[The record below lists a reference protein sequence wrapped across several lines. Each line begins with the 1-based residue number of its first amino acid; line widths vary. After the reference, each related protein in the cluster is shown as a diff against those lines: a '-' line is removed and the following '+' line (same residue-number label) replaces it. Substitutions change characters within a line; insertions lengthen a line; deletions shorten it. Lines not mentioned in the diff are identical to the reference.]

1 MKETTKTTAQVLVDC
16 LEAEGVDVMF
26 GIPGEETLDLMF
38 AIRDSHIR
46 FIPVRHEQGA
56 AFMADVYG
64 RLTGRA
70 GVCLSTLGPGATNL
84 VTGVADAY
92 LDGAPLVAIT
102 GQVGTDRMQLTSHQY
117 LDLSAM
123 FEPITKRS
131 KQIIRPDTV
140 GEIVRLAFKHAEKNK
155 PGATHID
162 LPQNIAKMPA
172 DAVPLKRQQLHE
184 LYADPIHV
192 AAAGKIISEA
202 KNPVILAGAS
212 AVRGHAAAAITEM
225 ADRLHIPVV
234 NTMMAKGIIP
244 KDDKYSLWTI
254 GIPQKDYVNQV
265 FDRADVVIAIGYDI
279 VECAP
284 SKWGARPDM
293 TIVHIDSAPAD
304 VNKRYQ
310 PAVEVVGD
318 ISESVYE
325 ILRCS
330 HRTDEPEFALNLRKT
345 MEAEHEQMAQD
356 DSCPMKP
363 ARILSDVRKVM
374 GPSDILVSDVG
385 AHKMWI
391 ARHYDSQ
398 ELETAVREKVPF
410 VTLIWEDASYGLIK
424 WKEQEQFGGEHC
436 FVDFTNPDFKMLAEA
451 MHCKGYRVEKAEDLI
466 PTLEEAFKQT
476 VPSVIVVPVDYSE
489 NMKLSAHLKEVYEQ
503 Q

>member
-1 MKETTKTTAQVLVDC
+1 MPQHRIQFLLQALFNNFFVLIFAAQMIMQQGDEKFLRNLQEKQKTTAQVLVDC

-92 LDGAPLVAIT
+92 LDGAPLVAIN
-102 GQVGTDRMQLTSHQY
+102 GQVGT
-117 LDLSAM
+117 
-123 FEPITKRS
+123 
-131 KQIIRPDTV
+131 
-140 GEIVRLAFKHAEKNK
+140 
-155 PGATHID
+155 
-162 LPQNIAKMPA
+162 
-172 DAVPLKRQQLHE
+172 
-184 LYADPIHV
+184 
-192 AAAGKIISEA
+192 
-202 KNPVILAGAS
+202 
-212 AVRGHAAAAITEM
+212 
-225 ADRLHIPVV
+225 DRLHIPVV

-244 KDDKYSLWTI
+244 MDDKYSLWTI
-254 GIPQKDYVNQV
+254 GIPQKDYVNQL
-265 FDRADVVIAIGYDI
+265 FDRADLVIAIGYDI

-284 SKWGARPDM
+284 AKWGARPDM
-293 TIVHIDSAPAD
+293 TILHIDNAPAD

-318 ISESVYE
+318 ISESIYE
-325 ILRCS
+325 ILRCA
-330 HRTDEPEFALNLRKT
+330 HRDSEPEFALQLRET
-345 MEAEHEQMAQD
+345 MVAEHAAMADD

-363 ARILSDVRKVM
+363 ARILADVRKVM
-374 GPSDILVSDVG
+374 GRDDIVVSDVG

-391 ARHYDSQ
+391 ARHYDCYEPNTCLISNGFASMGFSIPGAFAAKLLYPEKKVLAVCGDGGFMMNSQ

-410 VTLIWEDASYGLIK
+410 VTLIWEDSSYGLIK

-436 FVDFTNPDFKMLAEA
+436 YVDFSNPDFKLLAEA
-451 MHCKGYRVEKAEDLI
+451 MHCKGYRVEKAADLI
-466 PTLEEAFKQT
+466 PTLEEAFRQT

-489 NMKLSAHLKEVYEQ
+489 NMKLSAHLKEVYQ
-503 Q
+503 QSN